1 MRTLE
6 NTPLEPAV
14 QHLIQHL
21 IQHQTSADQL
31 LDARES
37 ANDTSGILVFVHEP
51 GHACLLFPQEMSTLT
66 LLQVRN

>member
-21 IQHQTSADQL
+21 IQRQTSADQL

-37 ANDTSGILVFVHEP
+37 ANDTSGILAFVFEP
-51 GHACLLFPQEMSTLT
+51 GHACLLYIFSNELVKGVE
-66 LLQVRN
+66 L